1 MVATTRAEV
10 DIVVN
15 GLNNLDKLQNKLD
28 TVTDRFGRLRTALLG
43 VGFAAFSRLSLQLA
57 DQIADL
63 SAATD
68 ISIAKIKEFGDA
80 LEEAGGRGDAVDMAL
95 TTFNNKLEE
104 ARAGSLKA
112 QAQFRNLGISLEDLG
127 NPNTNELLD
136 KTAKGM
142 AALESSSARA
152 AAAQDMFG
160 KAGRG
165 ADPRQ
170 LAESLVA
177 AAGSGDK
184 YAESIRRAAELQGN
198 FDKAI
203 KELKLI
209 FLEAFEPAIVKIN
222 ELAKSLRESE
232 GAITSIT
239 DLVKVLGIVLA
250 TTFAVGAAAGLVRI
264 LGTMGRGIEAVAKLA
279 GVAAGSGIFRA
290 AGPHMTA
297 LRGVV
302 TLIAAISTAISAS
315 SLLFDDFGDR
325 VANACARG
333 IEALGA
339 FAGQLLNL
347 PTDLIGKIFGIKD
360 PIGLGTPLLKMVE
373 NAKKSREEFERAAK
387 ARRDAAKPPAAPQAN
402 RPGDARVPV
411 DTTALRNQVNT
422 IKQIGTEY
430 DRNINKQLAAIDIER
445 QSIGQGKLANDIR
458 RAQAD
463 IEEKNREA
471 ITKLKEERD
480 KLNLSETSPEV
491 IAAYDATI
499 KRLEQSLSLDKARV
513 EEKLKAR
520 EIDLQA
526 DKLKLYAITAQED
539 AEKSIQGIRD
549 QTRKNILPDIQ
560 ARYEEITSKIRENAQ
575 AAIKAEEA
583 ELPRGQKL
591 SQQRID
597 QIYAAM
603 TQKITEQKSAI
614 DALVASEEQRRFN
627 QFGLTNQQR
636 LQEELNKA
644 TDDYNKLFLSPQQR
658 ILYDLE
664 AAARAKAKAEV
675 DALEI
680 GRNQKLN
687 AEERKRLEEQ
697 YYAVAIQGSEELG
710 QKLLA
715 TRDLSRSWS
724 YGWKESL
731 QEYVDNAT
739 NAAQA
744 AQRIFQRATQSME
757 DAFVN
762 FAKTGKLEWKSFVAS
777 LAEELLRSQV
787 RQLIGKLFTF
797 GSGGGGGGFNLGD
810 LFAGFFANGGMIP
823 AGQFGVVG
831 ERGPE
836 LVSGPAT
843 VTPMAGTQMV
853 TYNIN
858 AVDAASFKSMIARD
872 PGFIHAVA
880 QQGAKMTPS
889 RR

>member
-387 ARRDAAKPPAAPQAN
+387 ARRDAAKPPAAAPQAN

-422 IKQIGTEY
+422 NKQIGTEY

-526 DKLKLYAITAQED
+526 DKLKLYAITPA
-539 AEKSIQGIRD
+539 
-549 QTRKNILPDIQ
+549 
-560 ARYEEITSKIRENAQ
+560 
-575 AAIKAEEA
+575 
-583 ELPRGQKL
+583 
-591 SQQRID
+591 
-597 QIYAAM
+597 
-603 TQKITEQKSAI
+603 
-614 DALVASEEQRRFN
+614 
-627 QFGLTNQQR
+627 
-636 LQEELNKA
+636 
-644 TDDYNKLFLSPQQR
+644 
-658 ILYDLE
+658 
-664 AAARAKAKAEV
+664 
-675 DALEI
+675 
-680 GRNQKLN
+680 
-687 AEERKRLEEQ
+687 RLEKMLRLL
-697 YYAVAIQGSEELG
+697 SK
-710 QKLLA
+710 QKKQN
-715 TRDLSRSWS
+715 
-724 YGWKESL
+724 YH
-731 QEYVDNAT
+731 VD
-739 NAAQA
+739 
-744 AQRIFQRATQSME
+744 
-757 DAFVN
+757 
-762 FAKTGKLEWKSFVAS
+762 KS
-777 LAEELLRSQV
+777 
-787 RQLIGKLFTF
+787 
-797 GSGGGGGGFNLGD
+797 
-810 LFAGFFANGGMIP
+810 
-823 AGQFGVVG
+823 
-831 ERGPE
+831 
-836 LVSGPAT
+836 
-843 VTPMAGTQMV
+843 
-853 TYNIN
+853 
-858 AVDAASFKSMIARD
+858 
-872 PGFIHAVA
+872 
-880 QQGAKMTPS
+880 
-889 RR
+889 